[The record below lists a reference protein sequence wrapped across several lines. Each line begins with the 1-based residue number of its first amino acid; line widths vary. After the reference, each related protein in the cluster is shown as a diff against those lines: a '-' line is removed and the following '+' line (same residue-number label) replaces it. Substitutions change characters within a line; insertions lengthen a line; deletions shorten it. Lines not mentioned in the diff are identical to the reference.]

1 MTSAME
7 HAPVTYRGMVNRWHI
22 DDMGHMNVRYYVDK
36 AEQAQRAYLAHIGLG
51 ASQRAALQ
59 LRPVTHDNHLRFLSE
74 CHSGTSL
81 FARTAPVDLTETRLR
96 LCTEICRTVDGA
108 VSATMTSDITF
119 QREDG
124 PDVPLLEEA
133 LAIAQADLVDQ
144 PPYAAPKGIPGP
156 KPTQVPNLET
166 ALARHL
172 IETAR
177 FEAKPEY
184 FNSDGRIESYRLLG
198 GLLEGIPTLFSAMQV
213 DRAARAK
220 DGIGGAAL
228 EYWLCRFNEP
238 KPGDVL
244 FVMGGLSNVGSKTF
258 THAYWVFDDRGNPI
272 ASVEAIAVTF
282 DLKARK
288 AMEIPAE
295 ARANYEAMVKPGH
308 GI

>member
-1 MTSAME
+1 ME

-22 DDMGHMNVRYYVDK
+22 DDMGHMNVRYYLDK

-51 ASQRAALQ
+51 ATQRAALQ
-59 LRPVTHDNHLRFLSE
+59 IRPVTHDNHLRFLSE

-81 FARTAPVDLTETRLR
+81 FARTAPIAISDTRLT
-96 LCTEICRTVDGA
+96 LCTEICRTLDGT
-108 VSATMTSDITF
+108 VSATMTSEISF
-119 QREDG
+119 HREG
-124 PDVPLLEEA
+124 AQDVALPQEA
-133 LAIAQADLVDQ
+133 LAIAQSDLTNQ
-144 PPYAAPKGIPGP
+144 PAYAAPKGIPGP
-156 KPTQVPNLET
+156 KPTQVPALET
-166 ALARHL
+166 ALKRQL

-198 GLLEGIPTLFSAMQV
+198 GLLEGIPTLFSAMSV
-213 DRAARAK
+213 DREQRAK
-220 DGIGGAAL
+220 QGIGGAAL

-244 FVMGGLSNVGSKTF
+244 FVMGALSDVGKKTF
-258 THAYWVFDDRGNPI
+258 THAYWMFDDRGNPI

-295 ARANYEAMVKPGH
+295 ARASYEAMVKPGH